1 MAALYAQGACAKVG
15 RIQSIA
21 HRFAWE
27 KDLTSQGALTI
38 GRAYYLRVAATDVRR
53 AVPVGAF
60 AWGERFRLPRAR
72 ALVADPAQVRL
83 GQALAARVTEV
94 TRLTVAAAVAAGLID
109 LTSPRFAKQIRDVH
123 TLTSRAIAR
132 FLITG
137 QGTTETERN
146 FICQVAIF
154 AARHGLSLATL
165 SRSYAVWRDANL
177 RVMNE
182 EINRLA
188 IGQAVAGVALG
199 IIRSSAETGLRRM
212 ARAYEY
218 QVCLASRERSMEAA
232 SRRALPAHKAHP
244 ADPVPLGR

>member
-1 MAALYAQGACAKVG
+1 MRRVRG
-15 RIQSIA
+15 RRSGTKGSIA
-21 HRFAWE
+21 HRFAWA
-27 KDLTSQGALTI
+27 KHLTSQGALTI
-38 GRAYYLRVAATDVRR
+38 GRAYYLRMAATDVRR

-60 AWGERFRLPRAR
+60 AWGEMFRVPRMP
-72 ALVADPAQVRL
+72 ALAADPSQVRL

-94 TRLTVAAAVAAGLID
+94 TRLTVEAAVAAGLIE
-109 LTSPRFAKQIRDVH
+109 LTSPRFARQIRDVH

-146 FICQVAIF
+146 FISRVGIF
-154 AARHGLSLATL
+154 AARYGLSLATL

-182 EINRLA
+182 EVGRLG
-188 IGQAVAGVALG
+188 IGQAVAGVARS
-199 IIRSSAETGLRRM
+199 IIRSSADTGLRRM

-218 QVCLASRERSMEAA
+218 EVCLASPERSMQAA
-232 SRRALPAHKAHP
+232 SSR
-244 ADPVPLGR
+244 

>member
-1 MAALYAQGACAKVG
+1 MRRVRAVSGDTN
-15 RIQSIA
+15 RSNA

-38 GRAYYLRVAATDVRR
+38 GRAYYLRVGATDFRR

-60 AWGERFRLPRAR
+60 AWGEMFRLPRTP
-72 ALVADPAQVRL
+72 ALAADPDQVRL
-83 GQALAARVTEV
+83 GEALAARVTEV
-94 TRLTVAAAVAAGLID
+94 TRLTVAAAVAGGLID

-146 FICQVAIF
+146 FISRVGIL
-154 AARHGLSLATL
+154 AARYGLSLTTL
-165 SRSYAVWRDANL
+165 SRSYAFWRDANL

-182 EINRLA
+182 EINRLG
-188 IGQAVAGVALG
+188 IGQAVAGVARS

-218 QVCLASRERSMEAA
+218 QVCLAAPERSMEAA
-232 SRRALPAHKAHP
+232 SRR
-244 ADPVPLGR
+244 

>member
-1 MAALYAQGACAKVG
+1 MPALYAQGVCEKGG
-15 RIQSIA
+15 RKSSIA
-21 HRFAWE
+21 HRFAWVR
-27 KDLTSQGALTI
+27 DLTSQGAITV
-38 GRAYYLRVAATDVRR
+38 GRAYYLRVAATEIRR

-60 AWGERFRLPRAR
+60 AWGERFRLPRGPAV
-72 ALVADPAQVRL
+72 VADPAQVRL
-83 GQALAARVTEV
+83 GEALAARVTEV
-94 TRLTVAAAVAAGLID
+94 TRLTVATAVAAGLID

-146 FICQVAIF
+146 FICQVGIF

-182 EINRLA
+182 EINRLG
-188 IGQAVAGVALG
+188 IGQAVAGVARS
-199 IIRSSAETGLRRM
+199 IIRSSADTGLRRM

-218 QVCLASRERSMEAA
+218 QACLTAPERSMEAA
-232 SRRALPAHKAHP
+232 S
-244 ADPVPLGR
+244 